1 MVVASSH
8 SEVSAPSGSTAAR
21 RDYLLP
27 IAKGLGITLR
37 HMLASILKPRGRPV
51 IEYPEQRR
59 SYSPRFRG
67 VHMLTTREDGS
78 VKCVA
83 CMLCA
88 TVCPAYCIDIKAG
101 EHPDP
106 DIEKYPVEFNIDML
120 RCVFCGFC
128 VDACPCE
135 AIIMT
140 QEYETAAPTRAE
152 TVYNKERLTSRAS
165 LSRFG
170 LGYRPRQ

>member
-1 MVVASSH
+1 MNGGVPAQ
-8 SEVSAPSGSTAAR
+8 TAR
-21 RDYLLP
+21 RDYLRP
-27 IAKGLGITLR
+27 ILQGLAITMR
-37 HMLASILKPRGRPV
+37 HLVASLVRPETRAV

-59 SYSPRFRG
+59 RYSPRYRG

-88 TVCPAYCIDIKAG
+88 TICPADCIEIVAG
-101 EHPDP
+101 EHEDQSV
-106 DIEKYPVEFNIDML
+106 EKYPVEFNIDML

-140 QEYETAAPTRAE
+140 QQNETAAFTRAD
-152 TVYNKERLTSRAS
+152 TLYDKKSLMSRPS